1 MKIKSVS
8 DVITN
13 SSSEVFIIL
22 LPIDCTDPLGF
33 MQKLEKDLHYSTKH
47 DPKYNEYEDSSSV
60 MMDPQGKIHVTKDEN
75 LVETAKWLL
84 RDFEVIDVW
93 PDSLCLEDRYL
104 TDSKTGLMS
113 FNPDWKEDED

>member
-1 MKIKSVS
+1 
-8 DVITN
+8 
-13 SSSEVFIIL
+13 
-22 LPIDCTDPLGF
+22 
-33 MQKLEKDLHYSTKH
+33 MQKLEKDLHYNTKH

-113 FNPDWKEDED
+113 FNPDWKEDEDTRREDASDTSDLWKYKWSITDCNTLRYIR